1 VPHPAITLDEITGRD
16 EMLFIRI
23 LAMILGALAIAA
35 GLLFVGQGTGV
46 VLWPADS
53 FMLADR
59 TWAIRGAVL
68 AMVGGIVIWLARR
81 GC

>member
-1 VPHPAITLDEITGRD
+1 MPHPAITLDEITGRD

-23 LAMILGALAIAA
+23 LAMILGGLAIAA

>member
-23 LAMILGALAIAA
+23 LAMILGGLAIAA

>member
-1 VPHPAITLDEITGRD
+1 
-16 EMLFIRI
+16 MLFIRI
-23 LAMILGALAIAA
+23 MAMILGLLAIAA

-59 TWAIRGAVL
+59 AWAVRGAVL
-68 AMVGGIVIWLARR
+68 AVVGGIVVWLARR